1 MFHLTPVEFWGFIAL
16 MFLAAGIGI
25 LISSFLW
32 AKRKKKVLRNL
43 ERLIYIEKNEAFHEN
58 DSKAQDIEDAFK
70 SLFESRKV
78 ELHKLQQ
85 LETYRRDYIGNV
97 AHELKTP
104 LFSIQGYI
112 ETVLE
117 DPDIDRETMLLF
129 LEKANKNAQRLGQ
142 IVNDLDTITKYES
155 GFLQIDIDP
164 FDMSVLVN
172 EVIEELEIQAKEKS
186 IQLNCYTKDGVY
198 LVNADK
204 SKIRQVIVN
213 LVYNSIKYGNQGGNT
228 NIRLSN
234 TGEKIIIEVA
244 DNGIGIPHQ
253 HLGRVFERFYRVDK
267 HRNRE
272 TGGSGLGLSICKHIV
287 EAHNETIHVMSTEGA
302 GSVFTFTLPCG

>member
-1 MFHLTPVEFWGFIAL
+1 MFHFTPIEFWGLIAL
-16 MFLAAGIGI
+16 LFLAAGMGI

-32 AKRKKKVLRNL
+32 AKRKKRVLRNL

-117 DPDIDRETMLLF
+117 DPDIDRDTMLLF

-164 FDMSVLVN
+164 FDMSILVH
-172 EVIEELEIQAKEKS
+172 EVIEELEIQAKEKN
-186 IQLNCYTKDGVY
+186 IQLHCYSKDGVY

-234 TGEKIIIEVA
+234 TGEKVIIEVA
-244 DNGIGIPHQ
+244 DNGIGIPNQ
-253 HLGRVFERFYRVDK
+253 HLNRVFERFYRVDK